1 MGRCWAGRVHCVRPA
16 TAADWLY
23 VAGFGAATGK
33 TSKVLVDGYA
43 YGSLSMTS
51 FGVDVPGPPVMTGLR
66 GASLLGSGAP
76 SDGTNI

>member
-1 MGRCWAGRVHCVRPA
+1 MHCIRPA
-16 TAADWLY
+16 TAAGWLY

-33 TSKVLVDGYA
+33 TSKVPVDDYA
-43 YGSLSMTS
+43 CGSLSMTS
-51 FGVDVPGPPVMTGLR
+51 FGVDVPGPPVMAGLC